1 MQQRY
6 RTLSVA
12 VETDDVSK
20 GRRFL
25 LFMKIP
31 YEGSKLSQSRKQNTP
46 INMSALPTRISV
58 VLTVLLSVV
67 VGQVATNVNLWL
79 GSTICLYENACEWK
93 KSNNLAR
100 CQLLTDYH
108 ERSDF

>member
-58 VLTVLLSVV
+58 REVVLTVLLSVV

-79 GSTICLYENACEWK
+79 KSTICLYEYACERK
-93 KSNNLAR
+93 RA
-100 CQLLTDYH
+100 TT
-108 ERSDF
+108 